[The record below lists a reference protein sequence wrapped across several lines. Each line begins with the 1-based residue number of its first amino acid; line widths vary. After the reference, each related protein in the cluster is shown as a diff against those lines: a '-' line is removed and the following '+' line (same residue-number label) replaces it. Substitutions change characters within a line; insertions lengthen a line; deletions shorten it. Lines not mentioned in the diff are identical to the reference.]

1 MAPSVYRRLHHRE
14 PKGKEVRLSNKRH
27 SLPFFAAALTLL
39 VPILAACKPPDP
51 ESSTPAIKFLTNSF
65 RPDEIPVPI
74 EEAEEFGV
82 DLDVNGLRA
91 IDKDVAFLFG
101 GVRVPVGTV
110 RSFLLRTGDGGKS
123 WHEWMPPI
131 PGSQLIDVAFSDP
144 QHGWALAQWAVEGP
158 GAPQLFGSTDGGKS
172 WRELTYVGRSQG
184 HAPPGD
190 ADFPLRMTFTS
201 ALKGEIELALVN
213 TSLDDSQE
221 EIETLATDDG
231 GVTWR
236 MIRRETRKSSPVETG
251 AAQHVRGFDNTEW
264 ELGTPAFREPIT
276 IRRFDREQSRWR
288 VTTMPTHFQFQ
299 RGRVLTSP

>member
-1 MAPSVYRRLHHRE
+1 MFS
-14 PKGKEVRLSNKRH
+14 KRQ
-27 SLPFFAAALTLL
+27 SLTFCAAALALL
-39 VPILAACKPPDP
+39 APILAVCKPPDP
-51 ESSTPAIKFLTNSF
+51 ESLAPAIKFLTNSF

-82 DLDVNGLRA
+82 DLEVNGLRA

-101 GVRVPVGTV
+101 GIRVPVGTM

-123 WHEWMPPI
+123 WHEWMPPV
-131 PGSQLIDVAFSDP
+131 PGSELIDIAFSDP
-144 QHGWALAQWAVEGP
+144 QHVWALAQWAVEGP
-158 GAPQLFGSTDGGKS
+158 GDPQLFSSTDGGKT
-172 WRELTYVGRSQG
+172 WRELTYIGRSQG

-190 ADFPLRMTFTS
+190 ADIPLRMTFTS

-213 TSLDDSQE
+213 DNESTSLDDSQE
-221 EIETLATDDG
+221 EVETLATVDG
-231 GVTWR
+231 GATWR

-276 IRRFDREQSRWR
+276 IRRFDQEQSRWR
-288 VTTMPTHFQFQ
+288 VTTLPTHFQFQ